1 MLKWTVG
8 LAVLAYLA
16 VPQAVAAQDMED
28 GPPQTGI
35 VTMATMKVPM
45 NEDRAQV
52 MGWIEKMVT
61 PMARANPNIIAFY
74 VLTHYYGA
82 DSRDMVLVRVYKDLA
97 AIEAPCGEP
106 CQVYREENPLPEEGT
121 PEREEMMEMWETFMK
136 YNGRHS
142 DEIYTAHLDLAAN

>member
-1 MLKWTVG
+1 MS
-8 LAVLAYLA
+8 
-16 VPQAVAAQDMED
+16 
-28 GPPQTGI
+28 
-35 VTMATMKVPM
+35 TMKVPM

-106 CQVYREENPLPEEGT
+106 CDECTGKRIRFPRRALPSV
-121 PEREEMMEMWETFMK
+121 RK
-136 YNGRHS
+136 
-142 DEIYTAHLDLAAN
+142 

>member
-1 MLKWTVG
+1 MKKFTVG
-8 LAVLAYLA
+8 LAVMAYLL
-16 VPQAVAAQDMED
+16 VPQALQAQDMDE

-35 VTMATMKVPM
+35 VTMSTMKVPM
-45 NEDRAQV
+45 DEDRAKV

-106 CQVYREENPLPEEGT
+106 CEMYREENPLPEEGT
-121 PEREEMMEMWETFMK
+121 PEREEMMEMWQTFMK
-136 YNGRHS
+136 YNGNHS

>member
-35 VTMATMKVPM
+35 VTMSTMKVPM
-45 NEDRAQV
+45 NEDRAAV

-74 VLTHYYGA
+74 VLTHYYGS

-106 CQVYREENPLPEEGT
+106 CQIYREENPLPEEGT

>member
-16 VPQAVAAQDMED
+16 VPQAVAAQEMED

-35 VTMATMKVPM
+35 VTMSTFKVPLG
-45 NEDRAQV
+45 EERAKV

-61 PMARANPNIIAFY
+61 PQARANPNIMAFY

-136 YNGRHS
+136 YNGSHS
-142 DEIYTAHLDLAAN
+142 DEIFTAHLDLAAN

>member
-16 VPQAVAAQDMED
+16 VPQAITAQDMED

-35 VTMATMKVPM
+35 VTMSTMKVPM
-45 NEDRAQV
+45 GQERAQV

-61 PMARANPNIIAFY
+61 PMERANPNVIAFY

-82 DSRDMVLVRVYKDLA
+82 DSNDVVLVRVYKDLA

-106 CQVYREENPLPEEGT
+106 CEVYREENPVPEEGT
-121 PEREEMMEMWETFMK
+121 PEREEMMEMWQTFMK
-136 YNGRHS
+136 YNGNHS
-142 DEIYTAHLDLAAN
+142 DEIYTARLDLAAN

>member
-1 MLKWTVG
+1 MKHLIVG
-8 LAVLAYLA
+8 LAVMAYLL
-16 VPQAVAAQDMED
+16 VPQAVAAQDADE

-35 VTMATMKVPM
+35 VTMTTFKVPM
-45 NEDRAQV
+45 GEERGKV
-52 MGWIEKMVT
+52 MEWIEVMIA
-61 PMARANPNIIAFY
+61 PQARANPNIIAFY

-97 AIEAPCGEP
+97 AIEAPCGAP
-106 CQVYREENPLPEEGT
+106 CDELMAEIVPEEGT
-121 PEREEMMEMWETFMK
+121 PEREEMMELWQAFQK

>member
-16 VPQAVAAQDMED
+16 VPQAVAAQEMDD

-35 VTMATMKVPM
+35 VTMS
-45 NEDRAQV
+45 
-52 MGWIEKMVT
+52 
-61 PMARANPNIIAFY
+61 ANPNVIAFY
-74 VLTHYYGA
+74 VLQHYYGS
-82 DSRDMVLVRVYKDLA
+82 DSRDVVLMRVYKDLA

-106 CQVYREENPLPEEGT
+106 CQTYREENPLPEEGT
-121 PEREEMMEMWETFMK
+121 PEREEMMELWETFRK

-142 DEIYTAHLDLAAN
+142 DEIYTARLDLAAN